1 MSCLWDSIA
10 PSGAGAD
17 TRAAAGGAAMG
28 ATLHGR
34 GASVAPAEL
43 AAASTFGTALESL
56 RGRSVLIAVR
66 EQLAAALALIEL
78 DGLARRMVLCT
89 PDLTP
94 EQLAHVAAT
103 AQADAIVLD
112 APAAASPGAAPAAS
126 PTTPPAASPAAPAP
140 AHLKSYVVT
149 PRPVPAAL
157 SRTSSEQ
164 TEWILLTSGTTGT
177 PKLVQHTLQSLGGAL
192 PAHTPSAAQTIWSTF
207 YDIRRYGGLQI
218 YLRAVL
224 SRSPLVLSSAG
235 ESTQDFLARAAA
247 AGVTH
252 ISGTPSH
259 WRRVLM
265 SGDAAILKPQYV
277 RSSGEVADQALLDNL
292 RAAFPHARI
301 AHAFASTEAGVAFD
315 VNDGRAGFPQDFVDG
330 ARGGIEL
337 KVVDHTLRIRSGRN
351 AARYLGAEA
360 PVLVG
365 DDGYVDT
372 GDRVEL
378 LEGRYYFRGRMGGVI
393 NVGGLKVYPEEVEAV
408 LNADPRVRMSLV
420 RAKRNPITGAVVVAD
435 VVLTDPADGA
445 VADAPDAVKN
455 SLLDACRR
463 ALAAHKVPAM
473 LRFVPA
479 LEFTAAGKLVR
490 PS

>member
-10 PSGAGAD
+10 PSGAAISAEF
-17 TRAAAGGAAMG
+17 R
-28 ATLHGR
+28 GR
-34 GASVAPAEL
+34 GASVALAEL
-43 AAASTFGTALESL
+43 AAGSTFGTELETL

-94 EQLAHVAAT
+94 EQLAAVAAT
-103 AQADAIVLD
+103 AEADAIILD
-112 APAAASPGAAPAAS
+112 SPPVS
-126 PTTPPAASPAAPAP
+126 PPP
-140 AHLKSYVVT
+140 AHLQPYVVA
-149 PRPVPAAL
+149 PRPLPADIG
-157 SRTSSEQ
+157 RSSGAP

-192 PAHTPSAAQTIWSTF
+192 PQTSSGERTVWSTF

-235 ESTQDFLARAAA
+235 ESTQDFLTRAAA

-265 SGDAAILKPQYV
+265 SGDAAILEPVYV

-292 RAAFPHARI
+292 RGAYPHARI

-315 VNDGRAGFPQDFVDG
+315 VNDGLAGFPQALLENPAG
-330 ARGGIEL
+330 AIAL

-351 AARYLGAEA
+351 AARYLGTA
-360 PVLVG
+360 PAVLVG
-365 DDGYVDT
+365 DDGFVDT
-372 GDRVEL
+372 GDMVEL
-378 LEGRYYFRGRMGGVI
+378 VDGRYYFRGRMGGVI
-393 NVGGLKVYPEEVEAV
+393 NVGGLKVYPEEVESV

-420 RAKRNPITGAVVVAD
+420 RARRNPITGAVVVAD
-435 VVLTDPADGA
+435 VVLADPASSA
-445 VADAPDAVKN
+445 AADAPDAVKN
-455 SLLDACRR
+455 ALLDACRR
-463 ALAAHKVPAM
+463 SLAAHKVPAM

-490 PS
+490 PGA